1 MEIFGVIVVIALLAY
16 VFHINSE
23 YENRHLRS

>member
-16 VFHINSE
+16 VFHLNSE
-23 YENRHLRS
+23 YENRQRRR